1 MPCKPQWYNLEHY
14 PKTNA
19 PVSKWIS
26 SGQQAQEHARI
37 LGMSDHPKREKE
49 QILRS
54 SSDGTQGCC
63 LGSYLSTPIGCL
75 SGLHVLWRK
84 GRILSVPPSSV
95 SFLPF
100 SFLPP
105 FISGEVTGQK
115 IVVSVLC
122 LQKLFILHWRHESH
136 QAVSKHLNSGWAFPP
151 WTVFLYL
158 FPLDQ
163 NKTKKK
169 KKHTRYQIKFP
180 QGGESLQ
187 EKIVECWANTEWAVL
202 LSPTDVSLLSSISCL
217 WYFRFSVLFGSKQT
231 LIHQNFIKAEIH
243 ILGLR

>member
-63 LGSYLSTPIGCL
+63 LGSYLSTPVGCL

-100 SFLPP
+100 SFLPSFQEKNHWTENCWKCFMSAVVHLTLEAWKP
-105 FISGEVTGQK
+105 PGCIKTSQQWLGISTMDC
-115 IVVSVLC
+115 IPVSLP
-122 LQKLFILHWRHESH
+122 LG
-136 QAVSKHLNSGWAFPP
+136 SK
-151 WTVFLYL
+151 
-158 FPLDQ
+158 Q
-163 NKTKKK
+163 NKTKKT
-169 KKHTRYQIKFP
+169 HARYQIKFP

-187 EKIVECWANTEWAVL
+187 KQIVECWANTKWAVL
-202 LSPTDVSLLSSISCL
+202 LSPTDVSLRNSISCL

-243 ILGLR
+243 ILGLC

>member
-63 LGSYLSTPIGCL
+63 LGSYLSTPVGCL

-100 SFLPP
+100 SFLPSSLH
-105 FISGEVTGQK
+105 FRKKSLDRKLLKVFYVCSCSSYTGGMKATRLYQNISTVAGHFHHGLYSC
-115 IVVSVLC
+115 IS
-122 LQKLFILHWRHESH
+122 S
-136 QAVSKHLNSGWAFPP
+136 P
-151 WTVFLYL
+151 WI
-158 FPLDQ
+158 
-163 NKTKKK
+163 KTKQNK
-169 KKHTRYQIKFP
+169 KKHT
-180 QGGESLQ
+180 QGIRSNFH
-187 EKIVECWANTEWAVL
+187 KV
-202 LSPTDVSLLSSISCL
+202 VSL
-217 WYFRFSVLFGSKQT
+217 FR
-231 LIHQNFIKAEIH
+231 N
-243 ILGLR
+243 R